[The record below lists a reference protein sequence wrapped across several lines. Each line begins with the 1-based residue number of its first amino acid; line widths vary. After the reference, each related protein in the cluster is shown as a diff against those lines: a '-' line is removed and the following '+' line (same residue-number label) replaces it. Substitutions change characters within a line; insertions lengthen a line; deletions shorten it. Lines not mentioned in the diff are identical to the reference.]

1 MTTIFDLDL
10 NKDTNVMSFKKE
22 VKPSEVDVVSTVVNT
37 GEDEFYNDKVLDR
50 YYSKNGMW
58 MIEHENGEYEIKLK
72 SNNGCWITVASY
84 STRNNDRDV
93 VEDCKNYVR
102 YVCILL
108 KGDKE

>member
-72 SNNGCWITVASY
+72 DNMGGWITVSSY
-84 STRNNDRDV
+84 STRSITGDV
-93 VEDCKNYVR
+93 VEVCKQYIR
-102 YVCILL
+102 YVCKLSQ
-108 KGDKE
+108 